1 MIDHSELCG
10 CDHDCLLLSPCFF
23 CAVPLV
29 SSYTA
34 VPKHPNRRWTGGSQ
48 SAVEI
53 CQFDQ
58 FFWLTLTTSDASLP
72 RGCSQS
78 CTHAETDQFQWFQG
92 SFFKL
97 RVLFLMIT
105 HRQVIFS
112 LWFRGLLQ
120 LWGCPF
126 GIEQTKPSAAVM
138 LTFIGIFALKKNTKP
153 CFLCTFD
160 GSIYD
165 STYPFLGY
173 TLVCSLLLLI
183 LATAAHSART
193 AMKTAENKNTFVSQ
207 SDPIPHD
214 ELHLR
219 ILLSAPRGAFANSS
233 DWLDSWKTWFFIGFP
248 SL

>member
-1 MIDHSELCG
+1 MIVFFLP
-10 CDHDCLLLSPCFF
+10 PCFL

-34 VPKHPNRRWTGGSQ
+34 VPKQPNRRWTGGSQ
-48 SAVEI
+48 SAMEI
-53 CQFDQ
+53 CQLYP
-58 FFWLTLTTSDASLP
+58 FFWLMLTNSDASLP

-78 CTHAETDQFQWFQG
+78 CTHAETDEFQWFQG

-97 RVLFLMIT
+97 PVLFLLKT
-105 HRQVIFS
+105 HRHVFFS
-112 LWFRGLLQ
+112 LWFRSLLQ
-120 LWGCPF
+120 LWSGPSHCPF
-126 GIEQTKPSAAVM
+126 GIEQTKPSAAVV
-138 LTFIGIFALKKNTKP
+138 LTFIGIFAIKNTEP
-153 CFLCTFD
+153 CFLSTLD

-165 STYPFLGY
+165 STYPLLSY
-173 TLVCSLLLLI
+173 ILVCSLLLRI

-248 SL
+248 SI